1 MDPRLLYYYNRELQH
16 IREMGGEF
24 AKEYPKI
31 AGRLGLE
38 TFECADPYVERLI
51 ESFSFLAARVQLKVD
66 AEFPEFTQHL
76 LDIVYPHYLS
86 PTPSMMVVQFN
97 PDLAESALADGF
109 EIPKN
114 SVLRSLLGK
123 GEQTVCEYRTAHS
136 TTLWPLEITK
146 AEFVTNTSSYV
157 VMDPKRL
164 KDAKSA
170 IRLRLRATAGTTFN
184 KIALDRLAIFLRGS
198 DELPMKIYEQIFA
211 NTVGILI
218 RPVKDNAD
226 WHVLLDK
233 NSIKRT
239 GFEDEEALLPYGAR
253 SFHGYRLLHEYFAFP
268 QRFMFF
274 ELTKLRSALNQCEDK
289 DIEILILFNQLDRSL
304 EEVVNEQNFALHCS
318 PAINLFPKRA
328 DRIHLNN
335 RDWEFHIVPDRTR
348 PMDFEVHSVT
358 EAIGIGTSAEHEQEF
373 LPFYAANETIRHEE
387 KRAYYTLHRVP
398 RLLSEK
404 QKRKGTRSSYI
415 GSETYISLVDANEA
429 PYRSDLRQLAIKTLC
444 TNRDLALH
452 MAIGKSKTDFTM
464 EASAPVES
472 VRCVAGPSAP
482 KPSHA
487 EKDDAWRII
496 SHLSLNYLSLIDN
509 DEKKGAAAL
518 RELLSLYGDLSEAHI
533 RKQID
538 GVLSI
543 STKSAIRR
551 VPIPGPITFGRGLE
565 ITVTLDEAAFEGL
578 GVFLL
583 GAVLDEFFAKYV
595 SINSFTETVI
605 KTTERGEIMRWPVRI
620 GLRHIL

>member
-76 LDIVYPHYLS
+76 LDIVYPHYLN
-86 PTPSMMVVQFN
+86 PTPSMMVVQFQ
-97 PDLAESALADGF
+97 PDLTESALADGF

-123 GEQTVCEYRTAHS
+123 GEQTVCEYRTAQT
-136 TTLWPLEITK
+136 TTLWPLEILK
-146 AEFVTNTSSYV
+146 AEYVTNTSSSV
-157 VMDPKRL
+157 VLEPKRL
-164 KDAKSA
+164 KEAKSA

-184 KIALDRLAIFLRGS
+184 KIALDNLAIYLRGS
-198 DELPMKIYEQIFA
+198 DELPMSIYEQIFA
-211 NTVGILI
+211 NSVGVLV
-218 RPVKDNAD
+218 RPAKDNAG
-226 WHVLLDK
+226 WHELLDK
-233 NSIKRT
+233 SCIKRK
-239 GFEDEEALLPYGAR
+239 GFEDEEALLPYGPR

-274 ELTKLRSALNQCEDK
+274 ELAGLRKTFNRCEDK
-289 DIEILILFNQLDRSL
+289 DIEILIFFNQLNRSL
-304 EEVVNEQNFALHCS
+304 EEVVNEQNFALHCT
-318 PAINLFPKRA
+318 PAVNLFPKRA

-358 EAIGIGTSAEHEQEF
+358 EVTGIGTSADQEQEF
-373 LPFYAANETIRHEE
+373 QPFYAANETVRHEE
-387 KRAYYTLHRVP
+387 HRAYYTLHRVP

-429 PYRSDLRQLAIKTLC
+429 PYRSELRQLAIKTLC

-452 MAIGKSKTDFTM
+452 VAIGKGKTDFTM
-464 EASAPVES
+464 ETSAPVES

-482 KPSHA
+482 KPSYA
-487 EKDDAWRII
+487 EKDNAWRII
-496 SHLSLNYLSLIDN
+496 SHLSLNYISLINN

-533 RKQID
+533 RKQIE

-543 STKSAIRR
+543 STQSVTRR

>member
-76 LDIVYPHYLS
+76 LDIVYPHYLN
-86 PTPSMMVVQFN
+86 PTPSMMVVQFQ
-97 PDLAESALADGF
+97 PDLTESALADGF

-123 GEQTVCEYRTAHS
+123 GEQTVCEYRTAQT
-136 TTLWPLEITK
+136 TTLWPLEILK
-146 AEFVTNTSSYV
+146 AEYVTNTSSSV
-157 VMDPKRL
+157 VLEPKRL
-164 KDAKSA
+164 KEAKSA

-184 KIALDRLAIFLRGS
+184 KIALDNLAIYLRGS
-198 DELPMKIYEQIFA
+198 DELPMSIYEQIFA
-211 NTVGILI
+211 NSVGVLV
-218 RPVKDNAD
+218 RPAKDNAG
-226 WHVLLDK
+226 WHELLDK
-233 NSIKRT
+233 SCIKRK
-239 GFEDEEALLPYGAR
+239 GFEDEEALLPYGPR

-274 ELTKLRSALNQCEDK
+274 ELAGLRKTFNRCEDK
-289 DIEILILFNQLDRSL
+289 DIEILILFNQLNRSL
-304 EEVVNEQNFALHCS
+304 EEVVNEQNFALHCT
-318 PAINLFPKRA
+318 PAVNLFPKRA

-358 EAIGIGTSAEHEQEF
+358 EVTGIGTSADQEQEF
-373 LPFYAANETIRHEE
+373 QPFYAANETVRHEE
-387 KRAYYTLHRVP
+387 HRAYYTLHRVP

-429 PYRSDLRQLAIKTLC
+429 PYRSELRQLAIKTLC

-452 MAIGKSKTDFTM
+452 VAIGKGKTDFTM
-464 EASAPVES
+464 ETSAPVES

-482 KPSHA
+482 KPSYA
-487 EKDDAWRII
+487 EKDNAWRII
-496 SHLSLNYLSLIDN
+496 SHLSLNYISLINN

-533 RKQID
+533 RKQIE

-543 STKSAIRR
+543 STQSVTRR

>member
-51 ESFSFLAARVQLKVD
+51 ESFGFLAARVQLKVD

-97 PDLAESALADGF
+97 PDLAEGALADGF
-109 EIPKN
+109 EIPQN

-123 GEQTVCEYRTAHS
+123 GEQTVCEYRTAHT
-136 TTLWPLEITK
+136 TTLWPLEIIK
-146 AEFVTNTSSYV
+146 AEFVSNTSSFV
-157 VMDPKRL
+157 ALDPKRL
-164 KDAKSA
+164 KDSKSA

-184 KIALDRLAIFLRGS
+184 KIALENLTFFLRGS

-211 NTVGILI
+211 NSVGVLI
-218 RPVKDNAD
+218 RPVKDNTD
-226 WHVLLDK
+226 WHVLLEK
-233 NSIKRT
+233 NSIKRK

-274 ELTKLRSALNQCEDK
+274 ELTELKSALQQCEDK

-304 EEVVNEQNFALHCS
+304 EEVVSEQNFALHCS

-348 PMDFEVHSVT
+348 PLDFEVHSVT
-358 EAIGIGTSAEHEQEF
+358 EVIGIGTSAEQEQEF
-373 LPFYAANETIRHEE
+373 MPFYAANETIRHEE
-387 KRAYYTLHRVP
+387 KRAYYTLRRTP
-398 RLLSEK
+398 RLLSDK

-429 PYRSDLRQLAIKTLC
+429 PYRSDLRQLAMKTLC

-452 MAIGKSKTDFTM
+452 IAIGKSKTDFTM

-472 VRCVAGPSAP
+472 VRCVSGPSAP

-487 EKDDAWRII
+487 EKDNAWRII

-509 DEKKGAAAL
+509 DEKKGATAL
-518 RELLSLYGDLSEAHI
+518 RELLSLYGDLSEAPI

-565 ITVTLDEAAFEGL
+565 ITVTFDEAAFEGL

-595 SINSFTETVI
+595 SINSFTQTVI
-605 KTTERGEIMRWPVRI
+605 RTTERGEIMRWPVRI

>member
-76 LDIVYPHYLS
+76 MDIVYPHYLN

-109 EIPKN
+109 DIPKDT
-114 SVLRSLLGK
+114 VLRSLLGK
-123 GEQTVCEYRTAHS
+123 GEQTVCEYRTS
-136 TTLWPLEITK
+136 QTTTLWPLEIIK
-146 AEFVTNTSSYV
+146 AEYVTNTSSCV
-157 VMDPKRL
+157 ILEPKRL

-170 IRLRLRATAGTTFN
+170 IRLRLRTTAGTTFN
-184 KIALDRLAIFLRGS
+184 KLALDNLSVYLRGS
-198 DELPMKIYEQIFA
+198 DELPMSIYEQLFA
-211 NTVGILI
+211 NSLGVLV
-218 RPVKDNAD
+218 RPAKDNND
-226 WHVLLDK
+226 WHQLLDK
-233 NSIKRT
+233 TCIKRK
-239 GFEDEEALLPYGAR
+239 GFEDEEALLPYGPR

-274 ELTKLRSALNQCEDK
+274 ELTGLKSTLHRCEDK
-289 DIEILILFNQLDRSL
+289 DIEILIVFSQLNRSL
-304 EEVVNEQNFALHCS
+304 EEVVSEQNFALHCS

-348 PMDFEVHSVT
+348 PLDYEVHSVSDVV
-358 EAIGIGTSAEHEQEF
+358 GIGTSAEQEQEF
-373 LPFYAANETIRHEE
+373 LPFYAANETVRHEE
-387 KRAYYTLHRVP
+387 NRAYYTLHRVP

-452 MAIGKSKTDFTM
+452 VAIGKGKTDFTM
-464 EASAPVES
+464 ETSAPVES
-472 VRCVAGPSAP
+472 VRCIAGPSAP
-482 KPSHA
+482 KPSYA
-487 EKDDAWRII
+487 EKDNAWRII
-496 SHLSLNYLSLIDN
+496 SHLSLNYLSLINN

-543 STKSAIRR
+543 TTMSVTRR